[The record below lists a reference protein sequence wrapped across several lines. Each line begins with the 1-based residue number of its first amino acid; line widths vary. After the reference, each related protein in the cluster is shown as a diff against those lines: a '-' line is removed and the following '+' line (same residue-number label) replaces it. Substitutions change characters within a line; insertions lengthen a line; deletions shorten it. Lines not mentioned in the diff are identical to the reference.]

1 MSAKNATYTPQ
12 TVSRPAPTRERVG
25 TILHACLPAVLILYA
40 AIPLAVAHKTK
51 A

>member
-1 MSAKNATYTPQ
+1 MSATYATYPTQ
-12 TVSRPAPTRERVG
+12 TVSRPAPTPKRVG

>member
-1 MSAKNATYTPQ
+1 MSATYATFTPQ
-12 TVSRPAPTRERVG
+12 TVSPAAPSRDMR

-40 AIPLAVAHKTK
+40 AIPLAVAHKTR

>member
-1 MSAKNATYTPQ
+1 MSGTYATYTPQ
-12 TVSRPAPTRERVG
+12 TVSPAATRERVG

>member
-1 MSAKNATYTPQ
+1 MSATYATYTPQ
-12 TVSRPAPTRERVG
+12 TVTPAAPPRERVG

-40 AIPLAVAHKTK
+40 AIPLAVAHKAK